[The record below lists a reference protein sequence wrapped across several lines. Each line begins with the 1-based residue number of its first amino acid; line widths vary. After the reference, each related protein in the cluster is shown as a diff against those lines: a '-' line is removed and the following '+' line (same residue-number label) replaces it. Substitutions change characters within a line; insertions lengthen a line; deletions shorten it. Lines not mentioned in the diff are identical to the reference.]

1 MKTGPGTRIPLDGRR
16 ILVTGASRG
25 IGRALAIGLAASGA
39 RVAIAARDMAALAET
54 AASAG
59 APMPMVP
66 MEMLEIASVQRA
78 VASAAAQLGGLD
90 VLVNNAGG
98 EQVCPSVDVTEALWD
113 RIVDT
118 NLKGPFF
125 AAQAAA
131 RVMAGQGGAI
141 VNNCSLAST
150 LGIATAVPYTSS
162 KHGLLGLTR
171 GLATEWAALGIR
183 VNAIG
188 PGYFR
193 TAMTEVF
200 YENPD
205 WQRAM
210 LPRIPAGRFGQ
221 MDDLLGAVA
230 FLSSDAAAYVTG
242 QILYVDGGYT
252 SAL

>member
-1 MKTGPGTRIPLDGRR
+1 MAATAARIPLDGRR

-25 IGRALAIGLAASGA
+25 IGRALALGLAASGA
-39 RVAIAARDMAALAET
+39 RIAIAARDMAALAET
-54 AASAG
+54 AGLAG
-59 APMPMVP
+59 VTMPMVP
-66 MEMLEIASVQRA
+66 MDMLDVASVQRA
-78 VASAAAQLGGLD
+78 VEAAAAQLGGLD
-90 VLVNNAGG
+90 VLVNNAGV
-98 EQVCPSVDVTEALWD
+98 EQVSPAVDVSEALWD

-131 RVMAGQGGAI
+131 RVMAGRGGAI

-150 LGIATAVPYTSS
+150 RGIATAVPYTSS

-171 GLATEWAALGIR
+171 ALATEWAALGIR

-200 YENPD
+200 YESPD
-205 WQRAM
+205 WQRSM
-210 LPRIPAGRFGQ
+210 LPRIPAGRFGEL
-221 MDDLLGAVA
+221 DDLVGAVA

-242 QILYVDGGYT
+242 QILYVDGGFT

>member
-1 MKTGPGTRIPLDGRR
+1 MSAPMTRIPLEGRR

-25 IGRALAIGLAASGA
+25 IGRALALGLAASGA
-39 RVAIAARDMAALAET
+39 RVAIAARNTAGLAKTSALAAT
-54 AASAG
+54 
-59 APMPMVP
+59 PMPMFA
-66 MEMLEIASVQRA
+66 MDMLDIASVQQVVEDA
-78 VASAAAQLGGLD
+78 VTTLGGLD
-90 VLVNNAGG
+90 VLVNNAGV
-98 EQVCPSVDVTEALWD
+98 EQVCAATDVSEDLWD

-131 RVMAGQGGAI
+131 RVMAGHGGAI
-141 VNNCSLAST
+141 VNNCSIAST

-162 KHGLLGLTR
+162 KHGLLGMTR
-171 GLATEWAALGIR
+171 GLATEWAPLGIR

-200 YENPD
+200 YENAD
-205 WQRAM
+205 WQRSM
-210 LPRIPAGRFGQ
+210 LPRIPAGRFGELE
-221 MDDLLGAVA
+221 DLLGAVA
-230 FLSSDAAAYVTG
+230 FLSSDASTYMTG
-242 QILYVDGGYT
+242 QILYVDGGFT

>member
-1 MKTGPGTRIPLDGRR
+1 MSAPMTRIPLEGRR

-25 IGRALAIGLAASGA
+25 IGRALALGLAASGA
-39 RVAIAARDMAALAET
+39 RVAIAARNTAGLAET
-54 AASAG
+54 SALAAT
-59 APMPMVP
+59 PMPMFA
-66 MEMLEIASVQRA
+66 MDMLDIASVQE
-78 VASAAAQLGGLD
+78 VVEDAATTLGGLD
-90 VLVNNAGG
+90 VLVNNAGV
-98 EQVCPSVDVTEALWD
+98 EQVCAATDVSEDLWD

-131 RVMAGQGGAI
+131 RVMAGEGGAI
-141 VNNCSLAST
+141 VNNCSIAST

-162 KHGLLGLTR
+162 KHGLLGMTR
-171 GLATEWAALGIR
+171 GLATEWAPLGIR

-200 YENPD
+200 YENAD
-205 WQRAM
+205 WQRSM
-210 LPRIPAGRFGQ
+210 LPRIPAGRFGELE
-221 MDDLLGAVA
+221 DLLGAVA
-230 FLSSDAAAYVTG
+230 FLSSDASAYMTG
-242 QILYVDGGYT
+242 QILYVDGGFT

>member
-1 MKTGPGTRIPLDGRR
+1 MSAPTTRIPLGGRR

-25 IGRALAIGLAASGA
+25 IGRALALGLAASGA
-39 RVAIAARDMAALAET
+39 RVAIAARDMAGLAET
-54 AASAG
+54 SAL
-59 APMPMVP
+59 AVVP
-66 MEMLEIASVQRA
+66 LPTFSMDMLDVASVQQVVENA
-78 VASAAAQLGGLD
+78 ASTLGGLD
-90 VLVNNAGG
+90 VLVNNAGI
-98 EQVCPSVDVTEALWD
+98 EQVCAATDVSEDLWD

-131 RVMAGQGGAI
+131 RVMTGQGGAI
-141 VNNCSLAST
+141 VNNCSIAST

-162 KHGLLGLTR
+162 KHGLLGMTR
-171 GLATEWAALGIR
+171 GLATEWAPLGIR

-200 YENPD
+200 YDNAE
-205 WQRAM
+205 WQRSM
-210 LPRIPAGRFGQ
+210 LPRIPAGRFGEL
-221 MDDLLGAVA
+221 DDLLGAVA
-230 FLSSDAAAYVTG
+230 FLSSDASAYMTG
-242 QILYVDGGYT
+242 QILYVDGGFT

>member
-1 MKTGPGTRIPLDGRR
+1 MSRPATRIPLAGRR

-25 IGRALAIGLAASGA
+25 IGRALALGLAASGA
-39 RVAIAARDMAALAET
+39 HVAIAARDLEGLAET
-54 AASAG
+54 AALAG
-59 APMPMVP
+59 GAMPVIGMD
-66 MEMLEIASVQRA
+66 MLDIASVHA
-78 VASAAAQLGGLD
+78 AIDTAASRLGGLD
-90 VLVNNAGG
+90 VLVNNAGV
-98 EQVCPSVDVTEALWD
+98 EQVCASVDVTEALWD

-131 RVMAGQGGAI
+131 RVMAGQGGTI
-141 VNNCSLAST
+141 INNCSIAST

-162 KHGLLGLTR
+162 KHGLLGMTR
-171 GLATEWAALGIR
+171 GLATEWASLGIR

-200 YENPD
+200 YENAD
-205 WQRAM
+205 WQRSM
-210 LPRIPAGRFGQ
+210 LPRIPAGRFGEL
-221 MDDLLGAVA
+221 DDLLGAVA
-230 FLSSDAAAYVTG
+230 FLASDASAYMTG
-242 QILYVDGGYT
+242 QILYVDGGFT